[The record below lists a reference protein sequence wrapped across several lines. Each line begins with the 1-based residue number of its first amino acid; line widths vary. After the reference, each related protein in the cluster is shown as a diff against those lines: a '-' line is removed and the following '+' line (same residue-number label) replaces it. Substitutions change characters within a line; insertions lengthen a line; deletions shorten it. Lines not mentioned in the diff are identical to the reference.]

1 MVNAAE
7 DIADVPGG
15 ETERTGKAF
24 DSKVRELIG
33 LLEDGEVGAEL
44 IASLVHNGYYT
55 TS

>member
-24 DSKVRELIG
+24 DLKVRELIG

-44 IASLVHNGYYT
+44 LASLAGNSYY
-55 TS
+55 SP